1 MSAVLMPCPS
11 SHFPVK
17 TAIAPLSSM
26 RIHESS
32 FGSRSRLPGSFLSS
46 ASCAMASPGGS
57 EKLKINAPPPSRQ
70 PRRDGV
76 TLLSTL
82 TACLMLWRRVV
93 FQRLTRSPDGTEDP
107 HMSATAAE
115 IRSHVGAD
123 LSV

>member
-11 SHFPVK
+11 SHLPVK
-17 TAIAPLSSM
+17 TVIAPLSSM

-32 FGSRSRLPGSFLSS
+32 FGSRWRLPGSFFSS
-46 ASCAMASPGGS
+46 ACCAMASPDGS
-57 EKLKINAPPPSRQ
+57 EKLTINAPPPRRK

-82 TACLMLWRRVV
+82 TARLMLWRRVA

-107 HMSATAAE
+107 HVSATAAE

-123 LSV
+123 LGV